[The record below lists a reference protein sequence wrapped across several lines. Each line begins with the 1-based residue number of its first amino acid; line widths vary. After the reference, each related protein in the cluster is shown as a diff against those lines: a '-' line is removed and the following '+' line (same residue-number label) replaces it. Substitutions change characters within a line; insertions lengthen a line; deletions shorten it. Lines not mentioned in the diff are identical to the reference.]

1 MNEILVSGR
10 ILSFD
15 EHDRIIAIRHNNQ
28 IRTYY
33 LQRSMLNTIGRY
45 IAIGRF
51 IQFYIKDEYRLYR
64 GRKVYTVEYVIKI
77 MAIRYRKN
85 IVFYDYKDVQSGTRN
100 LINGLKYKMFL
111 DLEMSMHPY
120 RKDKDFKQEIIQAG
134 IHLVDE
140 RNKLVYKYNKVIQ
153 PTLHKKLSKRTLKFL
168 EITQEDVNHGI
179 PFSEFYETFTKLIRR
194 YDPAIIVWGRNDFLA
209 LRDAYKINNLP
220 CLKKHTRYINLLKLH
235 KNYYNLKNDL
245 GLFNALRLYE
255 DAPDAQ
261 THCAYEDAY
270 VTYMIYRGFS
280 RVLNGKKTVDISP
293 YK

>member
-15 EHDRIIAIRHNNQ
+15 EQDRIIAIRHGNK
-28 IRTYY
+28 IRVYY
-33 LQRSMLNTIGRY
+33 LQRSMLNQVGKY

-51 IQFYIKDEYRLYR
+51 IQFYIKDDYRMYR

-85 IVFYDYKDVQSGTRN
+85 IVFYDYKKIQSGTKKVVN
-100 LINGLKYKMFL
+100 NLKYKMFL
-111 DLEMSMHPY
+111 DLEMSMHPF
-120 RKDKDFKQEIIQAG
+120 RKDKHFKQEIIQVG

-140 RNKLVYKYNKVIQ
+140 NNKFVYKYNQVIQ
-153 PTLHKKLSKRTLKFL
+153 PTIHKKLTKRTLKFL
-168 EITQEDVNHGI
+168 TVTQDDVNHGI
-179 PFSEFYETFTKLIRR
+179 EFSEFYDVFTKLIKK

-209 LRDAYKINNLP
+209 LRDAYKINKLP
-220 CLKKHTRYINLLKLH
+220 SLRNQTRYINLLKLH
-235 KNYYNLKNDL
+235 KNYFNLKNDL

-261 THCAYEDAY
+261 THNAYEDAY
-270 VTYMIYRGFS
+270 VTYMIFKGFKK
-280 RVLNGKKTVDISP
+280 VVNGMKTVDVSI